1 MILMI
6 APENEIL
13 GYKSNKTCIRF
24 VCCKL
29 QYADERSQTRS
40 NNWKDMP
47 CSWIGRIKI
56 VKMPFLFKLLYR
68 FKAISIK
75 IAPGFFCRYSQAD
88 SKIYMEGQRN

>member
-1 MILMI
+1 MILMT

-29 QYADERSQTRS
+29 QNADKRSQTGL

-47 CSWIGRIKI
+47 CSWI
-56 VKMPFLFKLLYR
+56 
-68 FKAISIK
+68 
-75 IAPGFFCRYSQAD
+75 
-88 SKIYMEGQRN
+88 